1 MSITTLLIN
10 ISEDYKMSA
19 QQKLSGKFIVIEGL
33 EGAGKSTAIQ
43 YIQDWLMNKG
53 LSEQEIVLTREPG
66 GTVLAEKMRDIVKMD
81 VEDEQLADKAE
92 LLIMYAARVQLV
104 EHKIK
109 PALAKGHVVIGDRHN
124 WSSLAYQGG
133 GRGIDL
139 QLINDIK
146 QVSLGDF
153 KADFTL
159 FLDVEPELGLRRAR
173 GRGELDRIERLA
185 IDFFNRSR
193 AVFQQL
199 VAKEA
204 NAVSIDANQGFN
216 DVELAIKQQLDQ
228 WLAGL

>member
-1 MSITTLLIN
+1 
-10 ISEDYKMSA
+10 MSA
-19 QQKLSGKFIVIEGL
+19 IQKLAGKFIVIEGL

-43 YIQDWLMNKG
+43 YIQDWLALQG
-53 LSEQEIVLTREPG
+53 VIEQNIELTREPG
-66 GTVLAEKMRDIVKMD
+66 GTTLAEKMREIVKMD
-81 VEDEQLADKAE
+81 VADEQLDDKAE

-109 PALAKGHVVIGDRHN
+109 PALAADKVVIGDRHN

-146 QVSLGDF
+146 QVALGDF
-153 KADFTL
+153 TADFTL
-159 FLDVEPELGLRRAR
+159 FLDIEPELGLSRAR

-199 VAKEA
+199 TEQDK
-204 NAVSIDANQGFN
+204 NAVCIDASQGF
-216 DVELAIKQQLDQ
+216 DQVKESIHRQLDI
-228 WLAGL
+228 WLASL

>member
-1 MSITTLLIN
+1 MSV
-10 ISEDYKMSA
+10 
-19 QQKLSGKFIVIEGL
+19 QQKLAGKFIVIEGL

-43 YIQDWLMNKG
+43 YIQDWLISKG
-53 LSEQEIVLTREPG
+53 ISEQKIELTREPG

-81 VEDEQLADKAE
+81 VDEEQLDDKAE

-109 PALAKGHVVIGDRHN
+109 PALANNKVVIGDRHN

-139 QLINDIK
+139 NLIHDIK
-146 QVSLGDF
+146 QVALGDF
-153 KADFTL
+153 KADLTL
-159 FLDVEPELGLRRAR
+159 FLDIEPELGLSRAR

-199 VAKEA
+199 VADEPS
-204 NAVSIDANQGFN
+204 AVCIDASQSFTE
-216 DVELAIKQQLDQ
+216 VETAIKQQLDT
-228 WLAGL
+228 WLASF